1 MTIAK
6 KYRNIDEYA
15 AVGIALA
22 KAGHRNMWDAGDWW
36 NAGGKQFGVTARNRL
51 VTQQGWKGYSR
62 DTLKTYGSIA
72 KRFPKPLRYLN
83 ADCAHF
89 QTVAPLSDALAL
101 PLLERAIHGRWTI
114 NRLRIEKKRATGYRR
129 PLTGGDVVDDLAT
142 LIRDGRKFRAI
153 LADPPWQIYRTVG
166 KRGASDPYYPP
177 MTMAEIAALPVP
189 KVATDTAFLF
199 LWCPAALLKDA
210 LDVMEAWGFAY
221 KTNAIWEKD
230 KEFGTGFY
238 YRMQHEHLML
248 GVRSKTPG
256 HFRDK
261 AISSV
266 INAPRGEHSEKPPKV
281 HSLIERAC
289 AGPYLEL
296 FGRRHVLGWTVIGNQ
311 LPPLTNEFAAAAD

>member
-22 KAGHRNMWDAGDWW
+22 KAGHRNMWDAGDWL
-36 NAGGKQFGVTARNRL
+36 NAGGKQFGATARNRL

-62 DTLKTYGSIA
+62 DALKTYGSIA

-114 NRLRIEKKRATGYRR
+114 NRLRIEKTRATGCRR

-166 KRGASDPYYPP
+166 KRGASDSLLSSDEHGGNRRIAG
-177 MTMAEIAALPVP
+177 AEGGDGHCVPFPVVSGGAP
-189 KVATDTAFLF
+189 EGCARCDGGL
-199 LWCPAALLKDA
+199 
-210 LDVMEAWGFAY
+210 GFRLQ
-221 KTNAIWEKD
+221 D
-230 KEFGTGFY
+230 K
-238 YRMQHEHLML
+238 
-248 GVRSKTPG
+248 
-256 HFRDK
+256 RDM
-261 AISSV
+261 
-266 INAPRGEHSEKPPKV
+266 GE
-281 HSLIERAC
+281 
-289 AGPYLEL
+289 G
-296 FGRRHVLGWTVIGNQ
+296 
-311 LPPLTNEFAAAAD
+311 